1 VPVTYLDFERPLAA
15 LDARVEALRRSDE
28 RGPAV
33 TRELRRLGVE
43 RRRLER
49 EVYESLTA
57 WERVQLA
64 RHVDR
69 PQSLDYIGRIC
80 REFFELHGDRVFGDD
95 PAIVAGL
102 GMCNGSPLAVVGHQ
116 RGHTTA
122 ERVQRNFGMANPE
135 GYRKAVRVFR
145 LAERLGIPILTLVD
159 TQGAYPGV
167 GAEERGQAEAIAH
180 TMRTMTRLRVP
191 IVSVVI
197 GEGGSGGALALAVA
211 DRVLMLQYACY
222 SVISPEGCA
231 AILYR
236 DRAPESIARA
246 AEALR
251 LTARDLVDAG
261 VVDGLV
267 AEPAGGA
274 HRSPRRA
281 GEALERAVLHQL
293 AELRTMSPTTLLR
306 ARYQKYRRL
315 GAHLESHATLAP
327 RSTTGRAIARR
338 PTPRRSIAKP
348 RAVR

>member
-1 VPVTYLDFERPLAA
+1 MPVTYLDFERPLAA
-15 LDARVEALRRSDE
+15 LDARVEALRRGSE
-28 RGPAV
+28 RGPAI

-49 EVYESLTA
+49 EVYDSLTA

-69 PQSLDYIGRIC
+69 PQTLDYIGRIC
-80 REFFELHGDRVFGDD
+80 REFFELHGDRGFGDD

-102 GMCNGSPLAVVGHQ
+102 GICNGRPLALVGHQ

-180 TMRTMTRLRVP
+180 AMRTMTRLRVP

-236 DRAPESIARA
+236 DRTPESIARA

-261 VVDGLV
+261 VVDGLI

-281 GEALERAVLHQL
+281 GEALERAVTQQL
-293 AELRTMSPTTLLR
+293 TELATVSPATLLR
-306 ARYQKYRRL
+306 TRYQKYRRL
-315 GAHLESHATLAP
+315 GAHVEARTSSPP
-327 RSTTGRAIARR
+327 RRTTPR
-338 PTPRRSIAKP
+338 PRRSIAKP

>member
-15 LDARVEALRRSDE
+15 LDARVAELRGGSA
-28 RGPAV
+28 RGGAI
-33 TRELRRLGVE
+33 TRELRQLAVA

-49 EVYESLTA
+49 EVYESLSA
-57 WERVQLA
+57 WQRVQLA

-69 PQSLDYIGRIC
+69 PQTLDYVGRLC
-80 REFFELHGDRVFGDD
+80 REFFELRGDRAYGDD

-102 GMCNGSPLAVVGHQ
+102 GRCQGEPVAIVGHQ

-122 ERVQRNFGMANPE
+122 ERVHRNFGMANPE

-145 LAERLGIPILTLVD
+145 LAERLGIPVVTLVD

-180 TMRTMTRLRVP
+180 TMRTMTELRVP

-211 DRVLMLQYACY
+211 DRVLMMQYACY

-236 DRAPESIARA
+236 DRAPEHVARA
-246 AEALR
+246 AEALK
-251 LTARDLVDAG
+251 LTAQDLVDAG
-261 VVDGLV
+261 AVDGLV

-274 HRSPRRA
+274 HRNPRRA
-281 GEALERAVLHQL
+281 LEAVEQAVVHALG
-293 AELRTMSPTTLLR
+293 ELRRVPPLTLR
-306 ARYQKYRRL
+306 RRRYDKFRRL
-315 GAHLESHATLAP
+315 GAHVELRAP
-327 RSTTGRAIARR
+327 SARDTR
-338 PTPRRSIAKP
+338 RRSIAKP
-348 RAVR
+348 KAIR

>member
-1 VPVTYLDFERPLAA
+1 VPVNYLGFEQPLAA
-15 LDARVEALRRSDE
+15 LDARVAALRAGNA

-33 TRELRRLGVE
+33 TRELRRLAGA

-49 EVYESLTA
+49 EVYESLSA

-69 PQSLDYIGRIC
+69 PQTLDYVARLC
-80 REFFELHGDRVFGDD
+80 REFFELHGDRAYRDD
-95 PAIVAGL
+95 PAIVAGI
-102 GMCNGSPLAVVGHQ
+102 GTCHGQPLAVVGHQ

-122 ERVQRNFGMANPE
+122 ERVQRNFGMAHPE
-135 GYRKAVRVFR
+135 GYRKAIRLFH

-180 TMRTMTRLRVP
+180 TMRTMTRLAVP

-251 LTARDLVDAG
+251 LTAPDLLEAG

-274 HRSPRRA
+274 HRNPRRA
-281 GEALERAVLHQL
+281 GEELERAVVHALG
-293 AELRTMSPTTLLR
+293 ELRTVAPATLVR
-306 ARYQKYRRL
+306 RRYEKYRRL
-315 GAHLESHATLAP
+315 GAHVD
-327 RSTTGRAIARR
+327 TGRSDVR
-338 PTPRRSIAKP
+338 PRIAKP
-348 RAVR
+348 RPVR

>member
-1 VPVTYLDFERPLAA
+1 MAVSYLDFEHPLAA
-15 LDARVEALRRSDE
+15 LDARVAALRAGDA

-33 TRELRRLGVE
+33 TRELRRLAVA

-49 EVYESLTA
+49 EVYDSLSA

-69 PQSLDYIGRIC
+69 PQTLDYAGRLC
-80 REFFELHGDRVFGDD
+80 REFFELRGDRAFADD
-95 PAIVAGL
+95 PAIIAGF
-102 GMCNGSPLAVVGHQ
+102 GIHHGHPLAVVGHQ

-135 GYRKAVRVFR
+135 GYRKAIRVFR
-145 LAERLGIPILTLVD
+145 LAERLGIPILTWVD
-159 TQGAYPGV
+159 TQGAYPGI

-180 TMRTMTRLRVP
+180 TMRTMTELTVP

-236 DRAPESIARA
+236 DRTPESIARA

-251 LTARDLVDAG
+251 LTAHDLLAAG
-261 VVDGLV
+261 VIDGLI

-274 HRSPRRA
+274 HRNPRRA
-281 GEALERAVLHQL
+281 GEEVERAVTHAL
-293 AELRTMSPTTLLR
+293 AELRRVAPATLR
-306 ARYQKYRRL
+306 RRRYAKFRQL
-315 GAHLESHATLAP
+315 GAHVDA
-327 RSTTGRAIARR
+327 RSAMPARGARR
-338 PTPRRSIAKP
+338 RRSIAKP